1 MPKRK
6 TPDFDKEEYYKLL
19 AELFPSKYITEK
31 CEDLALTK
39 NNLNVENTIEN
50 TITSTDSIVNSSISD
65 LSIVD
70 SYISN
75 MREQLN
81 YIMNSPSINKDRTKP
96 LIVLHTLLNHFPLQ
110 IKKINKELCKYS
122 NLIEDILED
131 KTTENSKKYKCL
143 LALNTVDD
151 ENYFKHIKLDDQD
164 LILNKLKLL
173 HSEEYNEK
181 PFMIKLLE
189 SKMPDKFKL
198 IGINKINQIKSMD
211 KGESNKLVKWVES
224 FLKLPFNNVKALPVT
239 IDDGIEKC
247 QEYMCKC
254 ESILNECVYGMNEVK
269 GQIMQLIGKWITNP
283 ESMGTSIGL
292 KGPMGTGKTT
302 LVKYGISK
310 LLNREFAFVTL
321 GGSVDG
327 AILKGHSYTY
337 EGSSY
342 GKIAD
347 ILIQCKTNNPIIFF
361 DELDKISQSDKGQE
375 INGVLTHLTDTTQ
388 NNQFQDNYFSE
399 IDLDLSKCL
408 FVFSYND
415 EELVNPILKDRMY
428 TIEIPGYNITDK
440 IIIAE
445 KYLIP
450 AIEKDIGF
458 EKGQIIF
465 KNYYIKYLIEQTKTE
480 EGVRNLK
487 RNLETIYN
495 KINLFRILKNTT
507 LFKTLINVTLPFT
520 IDDKIINSLIKIT
533 DKTKYNFN
541 SNLMYI

>member
-6 TPDFDKEEYYKLL
+6 NPDFDKEEYYKLL
-19 AELFPSKYITEK
+19 AELFPSKFMTEK
-31 CEDLALTK
+31 CDALTD
-39 NNLNVENTIEN
+39 LNTLENTV
-50 TITSTDSIVNSSISD
+50 TKTNSHSDVFISD
-65 LSIVD
+65 
-70 SYISN
+70 
-75 MREQLN
+75 MREQLD
-81 YIMNSPSINKDRTKP
+81 YIMNSSADKNKTKH
-96 LIVLHTLLNHFPLQ
+96 LSHLHTLMNTYPLDS
-110 IKKINKELCKYS
+110 KKINIELHKNS
-122 NLIEDILED
+122 HLIEQILED
-131 KTTENSKKYKCL
+131 KTNENSKKYKCL
-143 LALNTVDD
+143 LALNTIDD
-151 ENYFKHIKLDDQD
+151 DNYFKNVKFVDQD

-173 HSEEYNEK
+173 HTEECSEK

-198 IGINKINQIKSMD
+198 IGINKINQIKNMD

-239 IDDGIEKC
+239 IDDGIDKC

-254 ESILNECVYGMNEVK
+254 ETILNECVYGMNEVK

-361 DELDKISQSDKGQE
+361 DELDKISQSEKGNE
-375 INGVLTHLTDTTQ
+375 ITGVLTHLTDTTQ

-415 EELVNPILKDRMY
+415 ENLVNPILKDRMY
-428 TIEIPGYNITDK
+428 TIEIPGYNTTDK
-440 IIIAE
+440 TIIAE

-458 EKGQIIF
+458 EKGQVIF
-465 KNYYIKYLIEQTKTE
+465 KNEHIKYLIEKTKSE

-507 LFKTLINVTLPFT
+507 LFKTLLNVTLPFT
-520 IDDKIINSLIKIT
+520 IDEKIINSLITISEK
-533 DKTKYNFN
+533 KTYDFN
-541 SNLMYI
+541 SSLMYI

>member
-1 MPKRK
+1 LNTYPLHNQKIFNEIQKCSGIIDDIIEIK
-6 TPDFDKEEYYKLL
+6 TL
-19 AELFPSKYITEK
+19 
-31 CEDLALTK
+31 
-39 NNLNVENTIEN
+39 
-50 TITSTDSIVNSSISD
+50 
-65 LSIVD
+65 
-70 SYISN
+70 
-75 MREQLN
+75 
-81 YIMNSPSINKDRTKP
+81 
-96 LIVLHTLLNHFPLQ
+96 
-110 IKKINKELCKYS
+110 
-122 NLIEDILED
+122 
-131 KTTENSKKYKCL
+131 ENSKKYKCYL
-143 LALNTVDD
+143 TLNTTDD
-151 ENYFKHIKLDDQD
+151 EDYFKRINHAEQD
-164 LILNKLKLL
+164 LILNKLKLIHTNEL
-173 HSEEYNEK
+173 TEK
-181 PFMIKLLE
+181 PYMVKLLE

-198 IGINKINQIKSMD
+198 IGINKINQIKTMD
-211 KGESNKLVKWVES
+211 KYESNKLVKWIDS
-224 FLKLPFNNVKALPVT
+224 FLKLPFNIINSLPVT
-239 IDDGIEKC
+239 IHDGIDKC
-247 QEYMCKC
+247 QEYMCRC
-254 ESILNECVYGMNEVK
+254 ETILNDCVYGMNEAK

-310 LLNREFAFVTL
+310 LLNREFAFITL

-327 AILKGHSYTY
+327 SILKGHSYTY
-337 EGSSY
+337 EGSTY

-361 DELDKISQSDKGQE
+361 DELDKISQSEKGNE
-375 INGVLTHLTDTTQ
+375 ITGVLTHLTDTTQ

-428 TIEIPGYNITDK
+428 TIEIPGYNTADK
-440 IIIAE
+440 IIISE

-465 KNYYIKYLIEQTKTE
+465 KSEHIHYLIQKTKTE
-480 EGVRNLK
+480 DGVRNLK

-507 LFKTLINVTLPFT
+507 IFKTVLNVTLPFV
-520 IDDKIINSLIKIT
+520 INDEVINSLIKIT
-533 DKTKYNFN
+533 EKNTFN
-541 SNLMYI
+541 TNTNSMYI